1 MKQIAFFIMLV
12 SYATVVSSSPDIT
25 FHGNLIAPPTCIVSE
40 NKTIAFFP
48 SNVFK
53 ASRAFSPWYKSL
65 GNVNLC
71 MFKCPP
77 YFVVTSYYLVLYYK
91 NSSL

>member
-40 NKTIAFFP
+40 NKTIEIAF
-48 SNVFK
+48 NEVII
-53 ASRAFSPWYKSL
+53 
-65 GNVNLC
+65 
-71 MFKCPP
+71 
-77 YFVVTSYYLVLYYK
+77 VTSLVITINEKCLIALNVTLRIPIQEYK
-91 NSSL
+91 

>member
-40 NKTIAFFP
+40 NKTIEIAFNEVGND
-48 SNVFK
+48 SNLLIVFYVQIM
-53 ASRAFSPWYKSL
+53 PDD
-65 GNVNLC
+65 
-71 MFKCPP
+71 
-77 YFVVTSYYLVLYYK
+77 FVMQLHRF
-91 NSSL
+91 